1 MDNSNTKGT
10 ICPQCGERSPKN
22 AAFCLKCGARLIPE
36 KTICPRCGERIPRGR
51 LCLHC
56 GYMLAEPCPFCGAE
70 LLGKENSARN
80 AEELCAVGEASNP
93 KRFLIKMTLSHK
105 GERREKEGKDKTEKA
120 LVCLGLLRIPT

>member
-22 AAFCLKCGARLIPE
+22 DAFCLKCGARLIPE

-70 LLGKENSARN
+70 LLGKEKFCPECGRT
-80 AEELCAVGEASNP
+80 LCGRGGTKS
-93 KRFLIKMTLSHK
+93 
-105 GERREKEGKDKTEKA
+105 
-120 LVCLGLLRIPT
+120 